1 MTEIRLPANNV
12 QTNTWDEAYYWHVR
26 ETGSGTL
33 RIIKCGTDDDDKE
46 KLYPEFTG
54 FNSLREAFVKFFSIF
69 PTKFIKVDH
78 MSFSFHEELCDN
90 IGAKFSSHRA
100 TELRDIPIW
109 VLKWIQPDAHLIE
122 DGKKY
127 TGFHATMDD
136 YRAIKRWQYPLPQKF
151 TVLGGSE
158 HEDWFY
164 HVHARDAVQ
173 IKSLVMAVH
182 MGGWPRIFEGHLEAV
197 ASETDANAEAG
208 DYISYY
214 NVVRHELQN
223 LTAIAEGRGKPLYSD
238 ASREAC
244 KNKAYILTQYLTWYE
259 ANHTVT
265 KENPQ

>member
-1 MTEIRLPANNV
+1 MSEIRLPANNP

-26 ETGSGTL
+26 ETASGTL

-69 PTKFIKVDH
+69 PTRFIKVGD

-90 IGAKFSSHRA
+90 TGAKFSSHRA
-100 TELRDIPIW
+100 TYLHDIPIW
-109 VLKWIQPDAHLIE
+109 ALKWIKPDAHLIE

-151 TVLGGSE
+151 TILGGSE

-164 HVHARDAVQ
+164 HVHAKDAAQ
-173 IKSLVMAVH
+173 LEPLVLAVH
-182 MGGWPRIFEGHLEAV
+182 MGGWPWIFEGHLEPIV
-197 ASETDANAEAG
+197 NNGPG
-208 DYISYY
+208 DHFAYY
-214 NVVRHELQN
+214 NVAKTERGRLME
-223 LTAIAEGRGKPLYSD
+223 IAEGKSKHWRSD
-238 ASREAC
+238 VIREAC
-244 KNKAYILTQYLTWYE
+244 KNKADIIDPYLAWYE
-259 ANHTVT
+259 ANHTLPE
-265 KENPQ
+265 ENPQ